1 MNEQSA
7 PSNGGQLTNP
17 SKEASRQAA
26 APAEAEGGTTP
37 APRRGGDAERMTDTG
52 EMTQAAGASPSNTAP
67 ANCISPHTPTSA
79 PSIFKLLRYGI
90 DSLYLSYPGTLS
102 HEWEHDLERMKGLAQ
117 SDEPFE
123 RSTAQVSLGGHL
135 FEVKDKGKG
144 RYPYVLVDNCFHLQ
158 VSRATAKR
166 LPLAYVQLSSELL
179 TAMSVSD
186 AEQALRFI
194 VNTFGRVDGEA
205 QTSRVD
211 LFVDFVS
218 DVSMESWH
226 RDAWV
231 TRAHKINTYSDQREF
246 TGWSIGLGGVLS
258 ARLYDKTLEL
268 RQSHKDYLKPLWQ
281 AAGWQEG
288 QSVWRLEFQFKR
300 EVLNELGVTSIPLL
314 LSSLPGLWGYAV
326 GSWLR
331 LTVPNPDDA
340 TQTRWPNHPLWD
352 RLAGVSW
359 GSADGVPLGRLRK
372 TRLPSDES
380 LFVNGLGG
388 LTSFMASQGI
398 TDLGEG
404 FGEFLAHA
412 ERFHDTQTTQPGRNL
427 RGYVAAKV
435 ADKARRF
442 NTLRNETREAEHERQ
457 NRRHQQA
464 EAYRL
469 AKDGGESPDQ

>member
-1 MNEQSA
+1 
-7 PSNGGQLTNP
+7 
-17 SKEASRQAA
+17 
-26 APAEAEGGTTP
+26 
-37 APRRGGDAERMTDTG
+37 
-52 EMTQAAGASPSNTAP
+52 
-67 ANCISPHTPTSA
+67 
-79 PSIFKLLRYGI
+79 
-90 DSLYLSYPGTLS
+90 LS
-102 HEWEHDLERMKGLAQ
+102 HEWEHDLERLKALAQ
-117 SDEPFE
+117 SDEPLA
-123 RSTAQVSLGGHL
+123 RSTAQVRLGGHL
-135 FEVKDKGKG
+135 FEVKDKGK
-144 RYPYVLVDNCFHLQ
+144 RRCPFVLVDNCYHLQ
-158 VSRATAKR
+158 IASARAKT

-179 TAMSVSD
+179 TALSVAE
-186 AEQALRFI
+186 AEQALRVI
-194 VNTFGRVDGEA
+194 VNTLGRVDGEA
-205 QTSRVD
+205 QISRVD

-268 RQSHKDYLKPLWQ
+268 RKSHKDYLKPLWQ
-281 AAGWQEG
+281 AAGWEEG

-300 EVLNELGVTSIPLL
+300 DVLNELGVTSLPGLL
-314 LSSLPGLWGYAV
+314 ASLAGLWGYAM

-331 LTVPNPDDA
+331 LTVPNPEDA

-352 RLAGVSW
+352 QLAGLPWDAAAPS
-359 GSADGVPLGRLRK
+359 PLNRLRK
-372 TRLPSDES
+372 ERLPSAES
-380 LFVNGLGG
+380 QFIHGLGG

-412 ERFHDTQTTQPGRNL
+412 QRFHDSQERQHGKNF

-442 NTLRNETREAEHERQ
+442 NTLENHTRTSQEEQQTRQ
-457 NRRHQQA
+457 QRKA
-464 EAYRL
+464 KAYRL
-469 AKDGGESPDQ
+469 AKDGEA